1 VDVVVEKNVAG
12 AMRDGTLLRS
22 DVYRPA
28 SPGRYPVLVQRTPYN
43 KEMWPL
49 TAATLDP
56 VRAAAAGFVIVI
68 QDVRGRWASDGGEFS
83 PYRDEVTDGSDTVAW
98 ASTLPHGNGRVGAYG
113 VSYAGATAWH
123 AAASAPAPL
132 GAISA
137 TTAPNDFFTD
147 HVWRGGAFLL
157 GTLVMWSL
165 QAIGLSAVARAYGG
179 TSSFGPSLGRMADDI
194 DEFDRW
200 TRYRPLRAFP
210 PARPE
215 DPALLPF
222 FFEIL
227 SHPLRDDYMRARS
240 VFERH
245 GQVRA
250 PALILAG
257 WHDLLL
263 AADLQHYRSMREQ
276 AATELA
282 REGTRLVIGPWSHNM
297 FLNVVGELDF
307 GMRSSG
313 AFLDLREDLTALQLR
328 WFGHWLADAAP
339 SAEPDGP
346 RVRLFVQGANRWRD
360 ADDWPLAGVT
370 DRRLHLRSGGGLTF
384 EPPKDGEPA
393 DTYAYDPERPC
404 PTRGGT
410 LLMPRHF
417 PPGPVDQGPL
427 LHRPDVLCFT
437 SEPLHRELEVIGHI
451 RAVLYA
457 ATSAP
462 DTDWV
467 VKLCRLDSGGR
478 TLNVCDGILRA
489 SYRRSPSEREPV
501 IPGAVERYEV
511 DLWATAVAVA
521 PGDRLRV
528 LVTSS
533 DFPRYDR
540 NPNTGELGVE
550 AASSVPAL
558 QRIFHDAQHPSHV
571 LLPVVGAVAPAG

>member
-1 VDVVVEKNVAG
+1 VDVVVEKNVA
-12 AMRDGTLLRS
+12 APMRDGTVLRS

-28 SPGRYPVLVQRTPYN
+28 TPGRYPVLLQRTPYG

-56 VRAAAAGFVIVI
+56 VRAAAAGFVVVI
-68 QDVRGRWASDGGEFS
+68 QDVRGRWASDGGTFS
-83 PYRDEVTDGSDTVAW
+83 PYRDEFADGDDTAGWV
-98 ASTLPHGNGRVGAYG
+98 STLPYGTGRVGAYG

-123 AAASAPAPL
+123 AAVGAPGSL

-137 TTAPNDFFTD
+137 TTAPNDFFVD

-157 GTLVMWSL
+157 GTLAMWSL
-165 QAIGLSAVARAYGG
+165 QAIGLSALSRAHGG
-179 TSSFGPSLGRMADDI
+179 TDSFLASLVRLVDDI

-210 PARPE
+210 PARP
-215 DPALLPF
+215 DDADLLPF

-227 SHPLRDDYMRARS
+227 GHPLRDDYARARS
-240 VFERH
+240 VSERH
-245 GQVRA
+245 GEVGA

-276 AATELA
+276 AATERA
-282 REGTRLVIGPWSHNM
+282 REGTRLVIGPWSHGM
-297 FLNVVGELDF
+297 FLNVVGDLDF
-307 GMRSSG
+307 GLRSSG

-328 WFGHWLADAAP
+328 WFGHWLSDEAP
-339 SAEPDGP
+339 ARQPEGP
-346 RVRLFVQGANRWRD
+346 RVRLFVQGVNRWRD
-360 ADDWPLAGVT
+360 ADDWPLAGVS

-384 EPPKDGEPA
+384 EPPVDGEPPDA
-393 DTYAYDPERPC
+393 YAYDPERPC
-404 PTRGGT
+404 PTQGGT
-410 LLMPRHF
+410 LLMPRQY
-417 PPGPVDQGPL
+417 PAGPVDQGPL

-437 SEPLHRELEVIGHI
+437 SAPLDRELEVIGHI
-451 RAVLYA
+451 RAVLHA

-467 VKLCRLDSGGR
+467 VKLCRVDTAGR
-478 TLNVCDGILRA
+478 TLNVSDGILRA
-489 SYRRSPSEREPV
+489 SYRRSPSERVLVE
-501 IPGAVERYEV
+501 PGAVERYEV
-511 DLWATAVAVA
+511 DLWATAIAFA
-521 PGDRLRV
+521 PGERLRV

-558 QRIFHDAQHPSHV
+558 QRIFHDREHPSHLV
-571 LLPVVGAVAPAG
+571 LPVT

>member
-1 VDVVVEKNVAG
+1 VDVVVEKNVAA

-28 SPGRYPVLVQRTPYN
+28 EPGRYPVLVQRTPYN

-49 TAATLDP
+49 TAATFDP
-56 VRAAAAGFVIVI
+56 VRAAAAGFVVVI
-68 QDVRGRWASDGGEFS
+68 QDVRGRWASDGDEFS
-83 PYRDEVTDGSDTVAW
+83 PYRDELADGADTVGW
-98 ASTLPHGNGRVGAYG
+98 ASGLEHGNGRVGTYG
-113 VSYAGATAWH
+113 VSYAGASAWH
-123 AAASAPAPL
+123 AAVGAPESL
-132 GAISA
+132 GAISP

-157 GTLVMWSL
+157 GTLAMWSL

-179 TSSFGPSLGRMADDI
+179 TDSFVPSLVRLVDDI

-200 TRYRPLRAFP
+200 VRYRPLRAFP

-215 DPALLPF
+215 DPGLAPF

-227 SHPLRDDYMRARS
+227 GHPLRDEFTRARS
-240 VFERH
+240 VSERH
-245 GQVRA
+245 GEVSA
-250 PALILAG
+250 PALVLAG

-263 AADLQHYRSMREQ
+263 AADLQHYRSMREE
-276 AATELA
+276 AATERA
-282 REGTRLVIGPWSHNM
+282 REGTRLVVGPWSHGM

-307 GMRSSG
+307 GLRSSG

-328 WFGHWLADAAP
+328 WFGHWLSDEAP
-339 SAEPDGP
+339 ATGPDGP
-346 RVRLFVQGANRWRD
+346 RVRLFVQGADRWRD
-360 ADDWPLAGVT
+360 ADDWPLPGVT
-370 DRRLHLRSGGGLTF
+370 DRRLHLRTGGDLSF
-384 EPPKDGEPA
+384 EPPEDGEPPDA
-393 DTYAYDPERPC
+393 YAYDPEQPC

-410 LLMPRHF
+410 LLMPRHYQA
-417 PPGPVDQGPL
+417 GPVDQRAL
-427 LHRPDVLCFT
+427 LHRPDILCFT
-437 SEPLHRELEVIGHI
+437 SAPLDRELDVIGHV

-467 VKLCRLDSGGR
+467 IKLCRVDSDGR

-489 SYRRSPSEREPV
+489 SYRRSPSERVPV
-501 IPGAVERYEV
+501 EPGAVERYEV
-511 DLWATAVAVA
+511 DLWATAIAFA
-521 PGDRLRV
+521 PGERLRV

-550 AASSVPAL
+550 ARASVPAL
-558 QRIFHDAQHPSHV
+558 QRVFHDRNHPSHLV
-571 LLPVVGAVAPAG
+571 LPVT

>member
-1 VDVVVEKNVAG
+1 VDVVVEKNVEA
-12 AMRDGTLLRS
+12 AMRDGTILRA

-28 SPGRYPVLVQRTPYN
+28 TQGRYPVLVQRTPYS
-43 KEMWPL
+43 KEMWPF
-49 TAATLDP
+49 TAVALDP
-56 VRAAAAGFVIVI
+56 VRAAAAGFVVVI
-68 QDVRGRWASDGGEFS
+68 QDVRGRWASDGGGFS
-83 PYRDEVTDGSDTVAW
+83 PYRDERADGADTVGW
-98 ASTLPHGNGRVGAYG
+98 ASALPYGNGRVGAYG
-113 VSYAGATAWH
+113 VSYAGATSWH
-123 AAASAPAPL
+123 AAVEAPVSL
-132 GAISA
+132 GAISP
-137 TTAPNDFFTD
+137 TTAPNDFFVD

-157 GTLVMWSL
+157 GTLAMWSL
-165 QAIGLSAVARAYGG
+165 QSIGLSAVSRAYAG
-179 TSSFGPSLGRMADDI
+179 TDSFRPSLLRMVDDI

-200 TRYRPLRAFP
+200 TRYRPLRSFP
-210 PARPE
+210 PAQPE

-227 SHPLRDDYMRARS
+227 AHPLRDDYTSARS
-240 VFERH
+240 VSESHDR
-245 GQVRA
+245 VRA

-276 AATELA
+276 AATDQA
-282 REGTRLVIGPWSHNM
+282 RQGTRLVIGPWSHGM

-307 GMRSSG
+307 GLRSSG
-313 AFLDLREDLTALQLR
+313 VFLDLREDLTAMQLR
-328 WFGHWLADAAP
+328 WFGHWLSDEAP
-339 SAEPDGP
+339 AKEPDGP

-360 ADDWPLAGVT
+360 ADDWPLAGVA

-384 EPPKDGEPA
+384 EPPDDGEPPDA
-393 DTYAYDPERPC
+393 YAYDPEHPC

-410 LLMPRHF
+410 LLMPRQY
-417 PPGPVDQGPL
+417 PSGPVDQGPL

-437 SEPLHRELEVIGHI
+437 SAPLDRELEVIGHI

-467 VKLCRLDSGGR
+467 VKLCSVDPDGR

-489 SYRRSPSEREPV
+489 SYRGSQSERRPV
-501 IPGAVERYEV
+501 EPGAVERYVV
-511 DLWATAVAVA
+511 DLWATAIAFA
-521 PGDRLRV
+521 PGERLRV
-528 LVTSS
+528 LLTSS

-550 AASSVPAL
+550 ATASVPAL
-558 QRIFHDAQHPSHV
+558 QRIFHDRQHPSHLV
-571 LLPVVGAVAPAG
+571 LPVS

>member
-1 VDVVVEKNVAG
+1 
-12 AMRDGTLLRS
+12 
-22 DVYRPA
+22 
-28 SPGRYPVLVQRTPYN
+28 
-43 KEMWPL
+43 MWPL

-83 PYRDEVTDGSDTVAW
+83 PYRDELADGVDTVRW
-98 ASTLPHGNGRVGAYG
+98 ASSLPYGNGRVGTYG

-123 AAASAPAPL
+123 AAVGAPASL

-137 TTAPNDFFTD
+137 TTAPNDFFID
-147 HVWRGGAFLL
+147 HAWRGGAFLL
-157 GTLVMWSL
+157 GTLAMWSL
-165 QAIGLSAVARAYGG
+165 QAIGLPAVARAHGG
-179 TSSFGPSLGRMADDI
+179 TDSFGPSLVRLADDI

-210 PARPE
+210 PARPD

-227 SHPLRDDYMRARS
+227 GHPLRDENTRARS
-240 VFERH
+240 VSERH

-263 AADLQHYRSMREQ
+263 AADLQHYRAMREH
-276 AATELA
+276 AETEQA
-282 REGTRLVIGPWSHNM
+282 REGTRLVIGPWSHGM
-297 FLNVVGELDF
+297 FLNVVGDVDF
-307 GMRSSG
+307 GLRSSG
-313 AFLDLREDLTALQLR
+313 AFLDLREDLTAMQLR
-328 WFGHWLADAAP
+328 WFGHWLSDEAPAA
-339 SAEPDGP
+339 APDGP
-346 RVRLFVQGANRWRD
+346 RVRLFVQGTNRWRN
-360 ADDWPLAGVT
+360 ADDWPLAGVD
-370 DRRLHLRSGGGLTF
+370 DRHLHLRSGGGLTF
-384 EPPKDGEPA
+384 EPPEDGEPPDA
-393 DTYAYDPERPC
+393 YAYDPEQPC

-410 LLMPRHF
+410 VLMPRHY
-417 PPGPVDQGPL
+417 PAGPVDQGPL

-437 SEPLHRELEVIGHI
+437 SAPLDRELEVIGHV

-467 VKLCRLDSGGR
+467 VKLCRVDPGGC
-478 TLNVCDGILRA
+478 TLNVCDGILRT
-489 SYRRSPSEREPV
+489 SYRGSQSEREPV
-501 IPGAVERYEV
+501 KPGVVQRYEV
-511 DLWATAVAVA
+511 DLWATAIAFA
-521 PGDRLRV
+521 PGEQLRV

-550 AASSVPAL
+550 ATASVPAL
-558 QRIFHDAQHPSHV
+558 QRIFHDREYPSHLV
-571 LLPVVGAVAPAG
+571 LPVA

>member
-1 VDVVVEKNVAG
+1 
-12 AMRDGTLLRS
+12 
-22 DVYRPA
+22 VYRP
-28 SPGRYPVLVQRTPYN
+28 SKPGRYPVLVQRTPYN

-49 TAATLDP
+49 TAVTLDP

-83 PYRDEVTDGSDTVAW
+83 PYRDEVADGTDTVGW
-98 ASTLPHGNGRVGAYG
+98 ASTLPYGNGRVGTYG

-123 AAASAPAPL
+123 AAVGAPASL
-132 GAISA
+132 AAISA

-157 GTLVMWSL
+157 GTLATWSL
-165 QAIGLSAVARAYGG
+165 QAIGLSAVARAYAG
-179 TSSFGPSLGRMADDI
+179 TPSFRPSLLRLADDI

-200 TRYRPLRAFP
+200 TGYRPLRAFP

-215 DPALLPF
+215 DSVLPF

-227 SHPLRDDYMRARS
+227 AHPLRDGYARARS
-240 VFERH
+240 VSGRH

-276 AATELA
+276 AATERA
-282 REGTRLVIGPWSHNM
+282 RDGTRLVIGPWSHGM

-307 GMRSSG
+307 GLRSSG
-313 AFLDLREDLTALQLR
+313 AFLDLREDLTAVQLR
-328 WFGHWLADAAP
+328 WFSHWLSDET
-339 SAEPDGP
+339 SGREPDGP
-346 RVRLFVQGANRWRD
+346 RVRLFVQGVNRWRD
-360 ADDWPLAGVT
+360 ADDWPLPGVT
-370 DRRLHLRSGGGLTF
+370 ERRLHLRSGGGLSF
-384 EPPKDGEPA
+384 EPPVDGEPP
-393 DTYAYDPERPC
+393 DTYAYDPEQPC

-410 LLMPRHF
+410 LLMPRHY
-417 PPGPVDQGPL
+417 PAGPVDQTPL

-437 SEPLHRELEVIGHI
+437 SAPLDRELEVIGHV

-457 ATSAP
+457 ATSAR

-467 VKLCRLDSGGR
+467 VKLCRVDSGGR

-489 SYRRSPSEREPV
+489 SYRRSPSERELV
-501 IPGAVERYEV
+501 EPGAVERYEV
-511 DLWATAVAVA
+511 DLWATAIAFA
-521 PGDRLRV
+521 PGERLRV

-550 AASSVPAL
+550 ATASVPAF
-558 QRIFHDAQHPSHV
+558 QRIFHDRNHPSHLV
-571 LLPVVGAVAPAG
+571 VPVT